1 LDSIKQNVTSPNCE
15 LWWAD
20 FGVPFGSEPGY
31 KRPVIII
38 QNDFFNRSNINTIIV
53 IPLTTNM
60 IFADAPGN
68 ILFPKNESKL
78 KKDSVITISQI
89 EVTDRQRL
97 IGKIS
102 KIDRTTLEKIENNI
116 MFVLGIKKYSRFYE
130 LNSFAYLPI
139 DDE

>member
-1 LDSIKQNVTSPNCE
+1 MTRGE

-38 QNDFFNRSNINTIIV
+38 QNDFFNRSNINTTIV

-60 IFADAPGN
+60 VYADAPGN
-68 ILFPKNESKL
+68 IVFYKKESKL

-89 EVTDRQRL
+89 EVIDRQRL
-97 IGKIS
+97 I
-102 KIDRTTLEKIENNI
+102 EKINKIEKSIMNKIEYNI
-116 MFVLGIKKYSRFYE
+116 MFVLGINK
-130 LNSFAYLPI
+130 I
-139 DDE
+139 